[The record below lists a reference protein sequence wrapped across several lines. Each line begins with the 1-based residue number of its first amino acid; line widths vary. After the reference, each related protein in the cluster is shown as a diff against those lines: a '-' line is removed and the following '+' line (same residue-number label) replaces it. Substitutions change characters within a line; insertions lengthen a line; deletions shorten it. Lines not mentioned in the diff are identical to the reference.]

1 MKRVKIVKT
10 PAGYR
15 SPDGKMHQTVND
27 AALHCSG
34 GRKYNISPR
43 KPVKMTFDD
52 DDKMNDEKMN
62 DDDMKRMTDE
72 LRYEREQFD
81 FGNGRG
87 LRYSANH

>member
-62 DDDMKRMTDE
+62 DDDDNDAAAAEEPMPDRPT
-72 LRYEREQFD
+72 R
-81 FGNGRG
+81 
-87 LRYSANH
+87 